1 MTKFT
6 KVLSLLLVFIIVL
19 NIGVLAAENPATETT
34 DVTDVTTT
42 LPEETTTNV
51 EEETTAK
58 FAEETTTE
66 ATNETTTIPEE
77 TTTTVAP
84 EVTEPDTAEPNE
96 PEVTEPTEPENPD
109 VELPVAP
116 DEIKA
121 GNYSYG
127 RMRIDWNKV
136 DGADGYNIY
145 IKKDGEWT
153 LVESD
158 KIKYYTFDYL
168 LYNSKYEVG
177 IKSYITVE
185 GEKYL
190 SKDMATTTLVTPS
203 EVPEKKFSG
212 GISSRN
218 TIDLFWYL
226 DGGVSGYV
234 IYLRKDNKWVKLAT
248 TNNDSGLYKFEK
260 ALPGKTY
267 KFGIKAFVKGTEG
280 TVYSKLST
288 MSVLCE
294 DYSKTEVKTSSVTNS
309 TVTVKWGAVDGAD
322 SYRVYIYKN
331 GKWSYYKGIKKTSY
345 KITGLEASTKYK
357 IKVKP
362 CFKADG
368 EVVWGTYSDTVSV
381 TTKGKSVKAYRVSK
395 LKKNFTD
402 GDWSVKLS
410 GLDDG
415 VYGKLDYTLAVNG
428 NKIFVKYDYKNNSSI
443 RDFKYIIN
451 LDTGAV
457 NVIFDDDK
465 TYMVVKGEEA
475 KISIY
480 SALMMAS
487 VLDMSSAKSVT
498 AKTTVYSGKTAVAE
512 IYQDNELEAKKTFYF
527 INDEIKALKVT
538 YADGTTETM
547 KISNI
552 SDTPSSSLFSIPKNY
567 KKIAY

>member
-6 KVLSLLLVFIIVL
+6 KVFSLLLVFIMVL
-19 NIGVLAAENPATETT
+19 NIGVIAAENPAETETT
-34 DVTDVTTT
+34 DVTEVTTT
-42 LPEETTTNV
+42 LPEETTANV
-51 EEETTAK
+51 E
-58 FAEETTTE
+58 EETTTE
-66 ATNETTTIPEE
+66 ATDETTTVPEEE
-77 TTTTVAP
+77 TTVP
-84 EVTEPDTAEPNE
+84 EVTEPDATEPTE
-96 PEVTEPTEPENPD
+96 PEVTEPTEPEKPD
-109 VELPVAP
+109 VTLPAAP
-116 DEIKA
+116 DKVEA

-158 KIKYYTFDYL
+158 KIKYYTFDNL

-177 IKSYITVE
+177 VKSYITVE

-190 SKDMATTTLVTPS
+190 SEDMATTTLVTPA

-212 GISSRN
+212 GMSSRN

-381 TTKGKSVKAYRVSK
+381 TTKSKTVKAYRVSK

-402 GDWSVKLS
+402 GDWSVKLT

-415 VYGKLDYTLAVNG
+415 VYGKLDYTLAVKG

-475 KISIY
+475 QISIY
-480 SALMMAS
+480 SALMMAL
-487 VLDMSSAKSVT
+487 VLDMSSAKGVT

-538 YADGTTETM
+538 YSDGTTETM

-552 SDTPSSSLFSIPKNY
+552 SDTPSSSLFSIPKGY